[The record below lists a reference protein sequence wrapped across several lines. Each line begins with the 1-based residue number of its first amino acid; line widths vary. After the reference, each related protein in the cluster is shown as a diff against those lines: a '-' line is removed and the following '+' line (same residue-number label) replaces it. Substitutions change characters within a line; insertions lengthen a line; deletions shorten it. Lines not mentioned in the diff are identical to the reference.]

1 MKFRRAQSV
10 SAACLPFRGVYDR
23 PSVSSN
29 DTDSQHEQAPDGHV
43 GSASTAMPVDH
54 RGSADEAKLIARSLT
69 QDSDAFGQLVE
80 RYATVIVNL
89 AYRMVGDRT
98 EAEDLA
104 QETFVAAFKAL
115 PRFRAESK
123 FSTWLYRIAA
133 NKCKD
138 WLRAKRPGQSLHD
151 VDVEEVLDD
160 RVVEDRTPER
170 LLSQQQVAAQLDRA
184 IQRLPPLYR
193 EAFVLK
199 HIEGLS
205 YEEMQEILSVN
216 ADTLKM
222 RVYKGRLQLSRELAE
237 LKEA

>member
-1 MKFRRAQSV
+1 MQIDH
-10 SAACLPFRGVYDR
+10 GR
-23 PSVSSN
+23 P
-29 DTDSQHEQAPDGHV
+29 D
-43 GSASTAMPVDH
+43 
-54 RGSADEAKLIARSLT
+54 DEAKLIARSLK

-115 PRFRAESK
+115 PRFRADSK

-138 WLRAKRPGQSLHD
+138 WLRAKRPGQGVQD
-151 VDVEEVLDD
+151 VDVDEALDAGVAAEE
-160 RVVEDRTPER
+160 RTPER
-170 LLSQQQVAAQLDRA
+170 LLSQQQVAEQLDRA

-199 HIEGLS
+199 HVEGLS
-205 YEEMQEILSVN
+205 YEEMQEIVGVN

-222 RVYKGRLQLSRELAE
+222 RVYKGRLQLSRELVE

>member
-1 MKFRRAQSV
+1 M
-10 SAACLPFRGVYDR
+10 
-23 PSVSSN
+23 
-29 DTDSQHEQAPDGHV
+29 
-43 GSASTAMPVDH
+43 AMPIEH
-54 RGSADEAKLIARSLT
+54 RGSSDEAKLIARSLA
-69 QDSDAFGQLVE
+69 QDPDAFGQLVE

-104 QETFVAAFKAL
+104 QETFVAAFKSL
-115 PRFRAESK
+115 PAFRAESK

-138 WLRAKRPGQSLHD
+138 WLRAKRPGQAVYD
-151 VDVEEVLDD
+151 VDVEDVLDD
-160 RVVEDRTPER
+160 RVVEERTPER
-170 LLSQQQVAAQLDRA
+170 LLSQQQVAEQLGGA

-199 HIEGLS
+199 HVEGLS
-205 YEEMQEILSVN
+205 YEEMQEILGVKT
-216 ADTLKM
+216 DTLKM

-237 LKEA
+237 LKEV

>member
-1 MKFRRAQSV
+1 MV
-10 SAACLPFRGVYDR
+10 
-23 PSVSSN
+23 
-29 DTDSQHEQAPDGHV
+29 
-43 GSASTAMPVDH
+43 MPVDH
-54 RGSADEAKLIARSLT
+54 RESDEEAKLIARSLG

-115 PRFRAESK
+115 PAFRAESK

-138 WLRAKRPGQSLHD
+138 WLRAKRPGQSVHD
-151 VDVEEVLDD
+151 VDVEDVLDD

-184 IQRLPPLYR
+184 IQRLPLLYR

-199 HIEGLS
+199 HVEGLS
-205 YEEMQEILSVN
+205 YEEMQEILNVN

-222 RVYKGRLQLSRELAE
+222 RVYKGRLQLSRELVE

>member
-1 MKFRRAQSV
+1 MV
-10 SAACLPFRGVYDR
+10 MPIDHG
-23 PSVSSN
+23 
-29 DTDSQHEQAPDGHV
+29 
-43 GSASTAMPVDH
+43 GSD
-54 RGSADEAKLIARSLT
+54 DEAKLIARSLR
-69 QDSDAFGQLVE
+69 QDPDAFGQLVE

-115 PRFRAESK
+115 PRFRADSK

-138 WLRAKRPGQSLHD
+138 WLRAKRPWQGVQDID
-151 VDVEEVLDD
+151 VDEVLDAG
-160 RVVEDRTPER
+160 VAAEERTPER
-170 LLSQQQVAAQLDRA
+170 LLSQQQVAEQLDRA

-199 HIEGLS
+199 HVEGLS
-205 YEEMQEILSVN
+205 YEEMQEIVGVN

-222 RVYKGRLQLSRELAE
+222 RVYKGRLQLSRELVE

>member
-1 MKFRRAQSV
+1 
-10 SAACLPFRGVYDR
+10 
-23 PSVSSN
+23 
-29 DTDSQHEQAPDGHV
+29 
-43 GSASTAMPVDH
+43 MPVDH
-54 RGSADEAKLIARSLT
+54 RGSADEAKLIARSLR

-104 QETFVAAFKAL
+104 QETFVAALKSL
-115 PRFRAESK
+115 PTFRAESK

>member
-1 MKFRRAQSV
+1 MPIDRQE
-10 SAACLPFRGVYDR
+10 SA
-23 PSVSSN
+23 
-29 DTDSQHEQAPDGHV
+29 E
-43 GSASTAMPVDH
+43 
-54 RGSADEAKLIARSLT
+54 EAKLIARSLK
-69 QDSDAFGQLVE
+69 QDSDAFGQLIE

-104 QETFVAAFKAL
+104 QETFVAAFKSL
-115 PRFRAESK
+115 STFRAESK

-138 WLRAKRPGQSLHD
+138 WLRVKRPGQGVHD
-151 VDVEEVLDD
+151 ADGEDVLDD
-160 RVVEDRTPER
+160 RMAEERTPER

-199 HIEGLS
+199 HVEGLS

-216 ADTLKM
+216 TDTLKM

>member
-1 MKFRRAQSV
+1 MV
-10 SAACLPFRGVYDR
+10 MPI
-23 PSVSSN
+23 
-29 DTDSQHEQAPDGHV
+29 DS
-43 GSASTAMPVDH
+43 
-54 RGSADEAKLIARSLT
+54 RGSADEAKLIARSLK
-69 QDSDAFGQLVE
+69 QDPDAFGQLAE
-80 RYATVIVNL
+80 RYATVIVNV

-115 PRFRAESK
+115 PTFRAESK
-123 FSTWLYRIAA
+123 FSTWLYRIAV

-138 WLRAKRPGQSLHD
+138 WLRVKRPGQSVHD
-151 VDVEEVLDD
+151 VDIEEVFDD
-160 RVVEDRTPER
+160 RVVEERTPER
-170 LLSQQQVAAQLDRA
+170 LLSQQQVAARLDQA

-199 HIEGLS
+199 HVEGLS
-205 YEEMQEILSVN
+205 YEEMQEIVGVN

-222 RVYKGRLQLSRELAE
+222 RVYKGRLQLSRDLAE

>member
-1 MKFRRAQSV
+1 MAMLLDS
-10 SAACLPFRGVYDR
+10 RG
-23 PSVSSN
+23 
-29 DTDSQHEQAPDGHV
+29 A
-43 GSASTAMPVDH
+43 
-54 RGSADEAKLIARSLT
+54 ADEAKLVARSLK
-69 QDSDAFGQLVE
+69 QDHDAFGQLVE

-115 PRFRAESK
+115 PMFRAESK

-138 WLRAKRPGQSLHD
+138 WLRVKRPGQSFHD
-151 VDVEEVLDD
+151 VDIEDVIDD
-160 RVVEDRTPER
+160 RVVEERTPER

-199 HIEGLS
+199 HVEGLS
-205 YEEMQEILSVN
+205 YEEMQEILGVN
-216 ADTLKM
+216 VDTLKM
-222 RVYKGRLQLSRELAE
+222 RVYKGRLKLSRELAE
-237 LKEA
+237 LKET